1 MSDSLAI
8 LESVRQTVMLRLPG
22 ATPEIVDFEA
32 RWLISEFLSETRLWR
47 ETFSVGLTAGVV
59 DYAIPIDDKTAV
71 TVLMKARIGTTHLAF
86 GGIPAIPNPARTGR
100 PTRAMMLDDRTVRVH
115 PIPTTDDIALPLD
128 VNVALTL
135 LVTVDAVPPD
145 VMRPYHHYLLDGLL
159 ARMYAMPDKPWTNT
173 RMAEPHL
180 RRFQSGKSFV
190 RRELDAS
197 RGYGSLSMRGPRF
210 GV

>member
-8 LESVRQTVMLRLPG
+8 LESVRQTVLLRLAG
-22 ATPEIVDFEA
+22 ASPEIVDFEA
-32 RWLISEFLSETRLWR
+32 RWLISEFLSETRIWR
-47 ETFSVGLTAGVV
+47 ETYSVGLTAGVT
-59 DYAIPIDDKTAV
+59 DYALPIEDETAV
-71 TVLMKARIGTTHLAF
+71 AVLMEARIGTAQLGF
-86 GGIPAIPNPARTGR
+86 GGISAIPNPARVGL
-100 PTRAMMLDDRTVRVH
+100 PTRIMMFDDRTARVF
-115 PIPTTDDIALPLD
+115 PAPTAEDIALPLE
-128 VNVALTL
+128 VSVALTL

-145 VMRPYHHYLLDGLL
+145 VIRPYHHYLLDGLL

-197 RGYGSLSMRGPRF
+197 RGYGSLRMRGPRF